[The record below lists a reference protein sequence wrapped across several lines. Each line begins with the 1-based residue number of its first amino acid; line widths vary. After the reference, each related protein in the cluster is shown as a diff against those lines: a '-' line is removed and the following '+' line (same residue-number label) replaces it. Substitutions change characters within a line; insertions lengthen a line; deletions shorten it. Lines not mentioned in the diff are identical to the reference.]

1 MLGAGGPRLSPR
13 ADLAAARTPPLRGS
27 AWILTQDLPL
37 LQPIRDIPYIGPP
50 IADIFQPNL
59 RVLVDLGYSSYGPGL
74 SYADIPTPAALLSVP
89 NPFTVIPYLAL
100 GTVQGPQAALVDSG
114 LLPQGYTPSAY
125 PYLPSINPEVN
136 FFLGQPT
143 VTVLSVLGGAVGDV
157 LHLIPPA

>member
-37 LQPIRDIPYIGPP
+37 LQPIRDIPFIGPP

-74 SYADIPTPAALLSVP
+74 SYADIPTSCRVVIGTESVHRHPLSGTSGSFR
-89 NPFTVIPYLAL
+89 PF
-100 GTVQGPQAALVDSG
+100 
-114 LLPQGYTPSAY
+114 
-125 PYLPSINPEVN
+125 
-136 FFLGQPT
+136 
-143 VTVLSVLGGAVGDV
+143 
-157 LHLIPPA
+157 